1 MKLFE
6 NIGKNQFVLN
16 TEVSQVENK
25 ISNSERNKISKEF
38 ATLGLDGNGRF
49 EKKEHGLQA
58 ITNALSKLGFQLDMV
73 SSDIIMGDKG
83 SRTLTYRRA
92 NDPGQ
97 DIFTEKPEI
106 SNSRIVFTWERMDGP
121 TAQYPNSP
129 SKFEILAYAS

>member
-121 TAQYPNSP
+121 TA
-129 SKFEILAYAS
+129 